1 VKELGVNPKD
11 IVICGR
17 SIGTGPAVFLSANR
31 DPGALILISPFK
43 SIQDTAKTILGMFNF
58 LVADR

>member
-11 IVICGR
+11 IAICGR
-17 SIGTGPAVFLSANR
+17 SIGTGPAVFLAANR

-43 SIQDTAKTILGMFNF
+43 SIQDTAKSILGIFKF
-58 LVADR
+58 LVSDR